1 MKKYFVIGDPIEH
14 SLSPK
19 LHNYWLKENNIKA
32 IYDKKKIKKEEIR
45 NIIKDIKDDKI
56 HGLNVTVPFKN
67 SVLPFLDQLTPK
79 AIMTQ
84 SVNTIFKEADEVIGD
99 NTDIGG
105 FDLSLKHF
113 GQDVKNKKIFILG
126 AGGVTPSII
135 LALKSSGVSKIFLSN
150 RTKEKA
156 ENLKKIYKDLEI
168 IEWGKITNFDI
179 IINTTSLGLKKEDE
193 IKLDFSKLNSNK
205 LFYDVIYNPAK
216 TKFLERAEKLGN
228 KILNGQMMF
237 VYQAQLSFK
246 IWHDVLPKIQN
257 FNIISIE
264 TDEYNKINSKV
275 KNSLKLFSN
284 NSSKNIINVKIK
296 SKKTISITSKNSKGD
311 PKTYSMNINLN
322 LEIDKNGTKKI
333 KIFNESFEYN
343 TKSNKFDLK
352 KYERNV
358 QNNLTEK
365 IIENITLYLSTI

>member
-1 MKKYFVIGDPIEH
+1 MKKILILLQLILIITITSCGGYK
-14 SLSPK
+14 S
-19 LHNYWLKENNIKA
+19 
-32 IYDKKKIKKEEIR
+32 IY
-45 NIIKDIKDDKI
+45 
-56 HGLNVTVPFKN
+56 
-67 SVLPFLDQLTPK
+67 
-79 AIMTQ
+79 
-84 SVNTIFKEADEVIGD
+84 
-99 NTDIGG
+99 
-105 FDLSLKHF
+105 
-113 GQDVKNKKIFILG
+113 
-126 AGGVTPSII
+126 
-135 LALKSSGVSKIFLSN
+135 SS
-150 RTKEKA
+150 
-156 ENLKKIYKDLEI
+156 
-168 IEWGKITNFDI
+168 
-179 IINTTSLGLKKEDE
+179 
-193 IKLDFSKLNSNK
+193 
-205 LFYDVIYNPAK
+205 
-216 TKFLERAEKLGN
+216 
-228 KILNGQMMF
+228 
-237 VYQAQLSFK
+237 
-246 IWHDVLPKIQN
+246 KIQN